1 MYVYRRLIM
10 ITIIATIQGNE
21 WQSWFYVLSYYFNSI
36 FCSNE
41 NLAKLFTMEEYV
53 DKSISKVSICHFSSL
68 STAHKNAIRGIRKI
82 KYFVARRKFQQVSS
96 HDPIDCCVRYKV
108 IVIWRRESPMTC
120 GMSLNNTLRVIWIWW
135 SESRYRLFFFQYQHW
150 VELVIKRSY
159 RGGWIRH
166 LESPDPTT
174 NVWLV
179 KEDLSSHWL

>member
-96 HDPIDCCVRYKV
+96 HDPIDCCVWDNKWLLYEGEKAL
-108 IVIWRRESPMTC
+108 WRAGCHWTILSGSFEYD
-120 GMSLNNTLRVIWIWW
+120 GQNQGID
-135 SESRYRLFFFQYQHW
+135 YFFFNISI
-150 VELVIKRSY
+150 ELN
-159 RGGWIRH
+159 
-166 LESPDPTT
+166 L
-174 NVWLV
+174 L
-179 KEDLSSHWL
+179 